1 MKSSGWKDLKRFYS
15 LETSQKF
22 LFQQYEKRNIQEAN
36 QQAYKNCERFIYF
49 LKHGH
54 TFYDQAA
61 SAPLELKPIL
71 LFYGMA
77 QLLKACLLTVDPDYP
92 SQTSVLAHGVTS
104 RKRKKQHYRF
114 SEDEVK
120 IQRNGL
126 CMHVLKHLFHLNGLE
141 DERFTMINLL
151 SKIPEM
157 GHILEF
163 QKQPATLVKVEQANG
178 ILIQDHIPLLYNMSA
193 ERFIEYFEF
202 HTTWKL
208 KQREA
213 KKLTFDVFSEENPAL
228 ATHLHYDLEMNQ
240 WFIPATRDAFLGIP
254 EIISHYL
261 LMYNLSMIARYET
274 EWWYELLSQYI
285 SDDYVMIERY
295 MEIAEDKFPAYIMML
310 LEENTKKT
318 SSDWN

>member
-1 MKSSGWKDLKRFYS
+1 
-15 LETSQKF
+15 
-22 LFQQYEKRNIQEAN
+22 
-36 QQAYKNCERFIYF
+36 
-49 LKHGH
+49 
-54 TFYDQAA
+54 
-61 SAPLELKPIL
+61 
-71 LFYGMA
+71 MA
-77 QLLKACLLTVDPDYP
+77 QLLKACLLTVDPHYP

-141 DERFTMINLL
+141 DERFTMIHLL

-157 GHILEF
+157 SHILEF
-163 QKQPATLVKVEQANG
+163 QKQPSTLVKVEKANG
-178 ILIQDHIPLLYNMSA
+178 MMIKDHIPLLYNMSD

-202 HTTWKL
+202 HTSWKL
-208 KQREA
+208 KEREA
-213 KKLTFDVFSEENPAL
+213 KRLAFDVSFEENPAL
-228 ATHLHYDLEMNQ
+228 ATHLHYDLEMDQ
-240 WFIPATRDAFLGIP
+240 WFIPSSRDSFLGVP

-295 MEIAEDKFPAYIMML
+295 MEIAEEKFPAYIMML
-310 LEENTKKT
+310 LEEKTKKT
-318 SSDWN
+318 SSVWN